1 MLTQST
7 FYDFTNRIVS
17 STSHDTSKTK
27 WELGRYRLSA
37 KYCSYCRVLSR
48 KWGWGLGRTAITDT
62 SPKSYCYSLLL
73 FLIRYLLSSLTFK
86 VYIFSFA
93 ATQHSMTFTVY
104 NVFLVCRRLHLRTRR
119 AAHLLL

>member
-1 MLTQST
+1 MTHRRQSGSWDAIA
-7 FYDFTNRIVS
+7 YLL
-17 STSHDTSKTK
+17 STVVTV
-27 WELGRYRLSA
+27 A
-37 KYCSYCRVLSR
+37 CRVLSR